1 MLHVKCPR
9 GDVRSP
15 VGLAEEAA
23 AVFGSIS
30 VDAFDVAAALIKKTN
45 RLKIYTR
52 FEMSLYIKK

>member
-1 MLHVKCPR
+1 MLHAKRSR
-9 GDVRSP
+9 GDIQYP

-30 VDAFDVAAALIKKTN
+30 VGAFDVAAALLKKTN

>member
-1 MLHVKCPR
+1 MLHAKRSR
-9 GDVRSP
+9 GDIKYP

-23 AVFGSIS
+23 AVFWSIS
-30 VDAFDVAAALIKKTN
+30 VGAFDVAAALLKKTN

>member
-1 MLHVKCPR
+1 MLYAKRPR
-9 GDVRSP
+9 GDFKYP

-30 VDAFDVAAALIKKTN
+30 VDAFDVAAAPLKKTN